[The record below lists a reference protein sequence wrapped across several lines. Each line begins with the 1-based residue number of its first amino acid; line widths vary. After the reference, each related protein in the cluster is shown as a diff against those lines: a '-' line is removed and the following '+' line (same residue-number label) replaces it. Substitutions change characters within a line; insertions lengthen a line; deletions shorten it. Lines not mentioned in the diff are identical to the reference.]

1 MRFLKDRECKN
12 GTNHSTDDAGDCR
25 AKVPIL
31 IPSNI
36 KKWKSFCWIILLCIC
51 GILIVLLENT
61 FYRGISC
68 AILAIIMSLAI
79 STVFADSGWGFYR
92 RFFAKVIHT
101 VLCGGIHPPLKTII
115 FIVILS
121 MGFITGEL

>member
-1 MRFLKDRECKN
+1 MRFLKDRQCKN
-12 GTNHSTDDAGDCR
+12 GTNHSTDVTGDCR

-36 KKWKSFCWIILLCIC
+36 KKWKSFCLIILLCIC
-51 GILIVLLENT
+51 GISVVLLEDT
-61 FYRGISC
+61 FYRSISFT
-68 AILAIIMSLAI
+68 ILVIIMSQ

-101 VLCGGIHPPLKTII
+101 VSCGSIHPPLKIII
-115 FIVILS
+115 FIVIIG
-121 MGFITGEL
+121 MADEL